1 MDVLANRRQ
10 LGRLAALLGGV
21 LAFSGG
27 PMFFQNYRRLSQRDR
42 ALTDGRLITYHFYVG
57 GVTLIVLGAI
67 GSVQQ
72 EPSTWAQRLVPGVA
86 VAFGL
91 VCIVIGIA
99 LQWLHR
105 RMLRSPDRD
114 AYLATITA
122 VLGRHRFPVAP
133 SLFGI
138 LVVFSIF
145 ATALYLLAR

>member
-1 MDVLANRRQ
+1 
-10 LGRLAALLGGV
+10 
-21 LAFSGG
+21 
-27 PMFFQNYRRLSQRDR
+27 MFFQNYRRLSRRDR
-42 ALTDGRLITYHFYVG
+42 ALVDGRLITYHFYVG
-57 GVTLIVLGAI
+57 GLTLIVLGAV
-67 GSVQQ
+67 GSVHPG
-72 EPSTWAQRLVPGVA
+72 PSTWAQRLVPGVA

-91 VCIVIGIA
+91 LGLLVGVA

-114 AYLATITA
+114 SYLATIAA
-122 VLGRHRFPVAP
+122 VLGRHRFPLAP